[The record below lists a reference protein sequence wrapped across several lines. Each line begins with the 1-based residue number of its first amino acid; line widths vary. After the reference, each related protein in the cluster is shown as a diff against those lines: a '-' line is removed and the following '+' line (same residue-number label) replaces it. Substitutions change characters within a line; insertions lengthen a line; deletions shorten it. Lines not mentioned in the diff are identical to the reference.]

1 MNAPFRI
8 DLKNIETIP
17 SRRTEAWKYSDLR
30 RWLRDEPP
38 LSPALP
44 EGEPNHGPFKV
55 LTRNEVLIAN
65 GRLNWWSEDDM
76 EPGIEVTHHAGP
88 DSPRMAD
95 QMPMGALAAAK
106 ALEGAHIVTFK
117 AGEPRVLALRILSD
131 AVKTGHHA
139 RVGVVVE
146 AGAHAT
152 LLESYEGWGEAYLSN
167 ILIEIFVEEKATLER
182 VVLIEEPNDAISVTS
197 TEVVLAPDAAY
208 RQAVVATGARLQR
221 LETRIA
227 HAGQGASV
235 RMDGV
240 YALKGDRHVDLTSVV
255 DHQGADGTT
264 SQLIKGVARDTAR
277 GVFQGKIVVERGA
290 DGTDAR
296 MGHHALIASERAEI
310 DAKPELIIYADDVQ
324 CAHGNTVG
332 TLDESAL
339 FYMQQRGIPADE
351 ARALLTQA
359 FLIEVIDRIDHEGA
373 REVAREWLTARL

>member
-76 EPGIEVTHHAGP
+76 EAGIEFTHHAGP

-106 ALEGAHIVTFK
+106 ALEGAHLVTFK

-131 AVKTGHHA
+131 AAKTGHHA

-146 AGAHAT
+146 
-152 LLESYEGWGEAYLSN
+152 
-167 ILIEIFVEEKATLER
+167 
-182 VVLIEEPNDAISVTS
+182 
-197 TEVVLAPDAAY
+197 
-208 RQAVVATGARLQR
+208 
-221 LETRIA
+221 
-227 HAGQGASV
+227 
-235 RMDGV
+235 
-240 YALKGDRHVDLTSVV
+240 
-255 DHQGADGTT
+255 
-264 SQLIKGVARDTAR
+264 
-277 GVFQGKIVVERGA
+277 
-290 DGTDAR
+290 
-296 MGHHALIASERAEI
+296 
-310 DAKPELIIYADDVQ
+310 
-324 CAHGNTVG
+324 
-332 TLDESAL
+332 
-339 FYMQQRGIPADE
+339 
-351 ARALLTQA
+351 
-359 FLIEVIDRIDHEGA
+359 
-373 REVAREWLTARL
+373 